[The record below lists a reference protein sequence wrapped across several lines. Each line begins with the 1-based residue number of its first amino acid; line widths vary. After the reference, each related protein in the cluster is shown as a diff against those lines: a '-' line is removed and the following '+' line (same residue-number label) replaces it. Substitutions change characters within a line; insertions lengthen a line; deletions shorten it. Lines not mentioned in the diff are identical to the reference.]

1 MMDGTG
7 KSWIDSL
14 NQMAY
19 ATGMSVDEMNSLL
32 NELGV

>member
-1 MMDGTG
+1 MGDTAT
-7 KSWIDSL
+7 SWIKSL

-19 ATGMSVDEMNSLL
+19 ATGMSVEEMNSLL

>member
-1 MMDGTG
+1 MSGMGET
-7 KSWIDSL
+7 WIDSL
-14 NQMAY
+14 NEMAY